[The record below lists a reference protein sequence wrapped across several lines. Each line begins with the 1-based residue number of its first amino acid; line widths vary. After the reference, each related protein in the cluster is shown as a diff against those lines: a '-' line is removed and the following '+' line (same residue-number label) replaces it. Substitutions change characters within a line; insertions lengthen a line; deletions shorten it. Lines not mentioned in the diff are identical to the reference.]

1 VVAEHAGEERRER
14 EHTRGLIAPA
24 PGVTYTKVSFE
35 GLFWHWWIL
44 FIIINRGKVSFD
56 TDEYYSSLSTE
67 ASYREKRP
75 CKRDIQKVTNRGKRD
90 LLPEAQ

>member
-1 VVAEHAGEERRER
+1 MNTIH
-14 EHTRGLIAPA
+14 HYQ
-24 PGVTYTKVSFE
+24 VTYT
-35 GLFWHWWIL
+35 
-44 FIIINRGKVSFD
+44 KVSFD